1 MPKRSRSFYEESWYY
16 EPSRPL
22 PAKDGI
28 KAKNVRGAFG
38 QSWWAKRWIAVLETF
53 GWGNRLT
60 RGRSYARSGQV
71 LNIEIEA
78 GRVRAKVQGS
88 RPTPYKVKIEIP
100 PLTDDQWERAI
111 DAMGQQAIFAAKLL
125 AGEMPQNIEEAFVAA
140 GVPLFPQ
147 SARDIATDCSCP
159 DVANPCKHIAAV
171 YYLLGERFDE
181 DPFLIFQLRGRT
193 RDQIVQAL
201 RERRASATGDAGDE
215 PAVAVEPVTP
225 LGGLLAT
232 YYEAGPEIES
242 IAVRIAAPDV
252 QAGILR
258 QLGEPP
264 GDTVSDFKAAYK
276 AMTAYAIDR
285 VFGEDETAVRG

>member
-1 MPKRSRSFYEESWYY
+1 MPKRSRSFFEDSWYY

-22 PAKDGI
+22 PVKDGI

-100 PLTDDQWERAI
+100 PLKDEQWERAI
-111 DAMGQQAIFAAKLL
+111 DAMAQQAIFAAKLL

-147 SARDIATDCSCP
+147 SVRDIATDCSCP

-193 RDQIVQAL
+193 RDQIIDAL
-201 RERRASATGDAGDE
+201 RSRRAAATPDTPEPE
-215 PAVAVEPVTP
+215 PAPIETAPP
-225 LGGLLAT
+225 LAELVDT
-232 YYEAGPEIES
+232 FYQVGPEFET
-242 IAVRIAAPDV
+242 IAVQIAAPEV
-252 QAGILR
+252 EASILR
-258 QLGEPP
+258 RLGPAP
-264 GDTVSDFKAAYK
+264 GGVDADLHAVYQ
-276 AMTAYAIDR
+276 AMTSHALDK
-285 VFGEDETAVRG
+285 VFGEE